1 MKIVKLYNIY
11 IYERYKDLI
20 NSGKNKETLDN
31 NDMWKIFEWYTCIML
46 SKQYNKTF
54 YEYDDIHSDFKETNR
69 MSRTDTGIDCCDLEN
84 TIVQCKL
91 RNEYLN
97 WGDCSTFFASQN
109 IYNKELKQSVIRWP
123 NLIISRNKECKLSDH
138 LMEHYDRFIDNTYM
152 RNDLISYCDNLLE
165 NPPKYPKI
173 KDNDFVLRTYQ
184 EEAINII
191 KDNKKNVTI
200 SLPTG
205 TGKNI
210 VIIYSIEENKKFLI
224 LVPRIILM
232 EQLKEE
238 IIRHKPELKNTIQCI
253 GDNNND
259 YNTKKNICI
268 CVYNSVG
275 VIEKYFN
282 TFEKIFVDEAHHID
296 KPQLYAEIED
306 ENNNELESDN
316 EDEQSDNDED
326 MEQIVTTNYNKIIK
340 DLTKYN
346 NNVYLSA
353 TIDCNNDFIYY
364 KKDIRDMIEMK
375 YLCDYTIHVPIFSND
390 PTNKNICVHLVNNYR
405 NHIIYCNS
413 RKEGKAI
420 NNIMNSIMKGCS
432 EYIDCMTSKSKRD
445 SIIKKYK
452 NGDIPFLVNV
462 RILVEGFDAP
472 ITKGICFMHLPSS
485 KTTLIQIIGR
495 ALRLH
500 KLKTIA
506 NIILPF
512 SSDEDSNN
520 INNFLQVMAKN
531 DKRIMQSYMNKKEG
545 GYISIDNVQSNNMEI
560 EANENCILRYEMIYS
575 SMGSLMNGPEV
586 WIKKLADVK
595 AFIDKTGK
603 RPSEKNKDDKNIRKL
618 GKWITHQQEY
628 YANKQFTF
636 TNQNI
641 VKEWETF
648 INDTKYKEL
657 LLSLEDRWF
666 SNMEKVKKYIDANGI
681 RPHEKHKD
689 ENIRCIGVWLRNQI
703 KYYKNNMKAMKNDKY
718 KEAWKEFVND
728 EKYNKHFISHEDN
741 WFIYLEKVKKYL
753 DDNNKRP
760 SSSDNNDEIKFL
772 GSWIVR
778 QIKNYSKN
786 EQLMENKN
794 IRNSWEEF
802 MNNEKYKKYFISND
816 ELWLLNIEKIKDYI
830 SKNNK
835 HPSQLDK
842 NEDISY
848 LGKWLSHQSS
858 NYENKTDIMKNENI
872 RKIWEDLKK
881 SKYKE
886 CFMTFEELW
895 YLNIY
900 KLKHYIKT
908 NNKRPSS
915 KGENEERKLA
925 LWINTQNK
933 NYKEKIR
940 IMTNINILKSWEEFI
955 NDKQYK
961 KYFMKEKIVKNEIEV

>member
-1 MKIVKLYNIY
+1 MKIVNLYNIY

-31 NDMWKIFEWYTCIML
+31 NDMWKIFEWYTCIIL
-46 SKQYNKTF
+46 SKQNNKTF
-54 YEYDDIHSDFKETNR
+54 YEYDDIKSDFKETNR

-91 RNEYLN
+91 RKEYLN

-109 IYNKELKQSVIRWP
+109 IYNKEIKQSIIRWP

-138 LMEHYDRFIDNTYM
+138 LMEHYDRFIDNTYT
-152 RNDLISYCDNLLE
+152 RNELISYCDNLLQ

-173 KDNDFVLRTYQ
+173 KDNEFVLRTYQ

-205 TGKNI
+205 TGKNV
-210 VIIYSIEENKKFLI
+210 VIIYSMEENKKYLI

-238 IIRHKPELKNTIQCI
+238 IIRHKPELKNMIQCI

-268 CVYNSVG
+268 CVYNSVS
-275 VIEKYFN
+275 VVEKYFN

-296 KPQLYAEIED
+296 KPQLYAEIDDED
-306 ENNNELESDN
+306 NDELESDN
-316 EDEQSDNDED
+316 EYKVNDEESNDED

-340 DLTKYN
+340 SLTKYN

-364 KKDIRDMIEMK
+364 KKDIRDMIDMK
-375 YLCDYTIHVPIFSND
+375 YLCDYTIHIPIFSND
-390 PTNKNICVHLVNNYR
+390 TTNKNICLHLVNNYR

-413 RKEGKAI
+413 RKEGRAI

-445 SIIKKYK
+445 NIIKKYK

-462 RILVEGFDAP
+462 HILVEGFDAP

-512 SSDEDSNN
+512 STNEDSNN

-545 GYISIDNVQSNNMEI
+545 GYISIDNAQSNNMEI
-560 EANENCILRYEMIYS
+560 EMNENCALRYEMIYS

-586 WIKKLADVK
+586 WMKRLADVK
-595 AFIDKTGK
+595 AFIDTTGK
-603 RPSEKNKDDKNIRKL
+603 RPTISDDNISIKKL
-618 GKWITHQQEY
+618 GLWLIVQNNNYKLNQHNMKI
-628 YANKQFTF
+628 
-636 TNQNI
+636 NQNI
-641 VKEWETF
+641 KNMWEQF
-648 INDTKYKEL
+648 IND
-657 LLSLEDRWF
+657 
-666 SNMEKVKKYIDANGI
+666 NM
-681 RPHEKHKD
+681 
-689 ENIRCIGVWLRNQI
+689 
-703 KYYKNNMKAMKNDKY
+703 
-718 KEAWKEFVND
+718 
-728 EKYNKHFISHEDN
+728 
-741 WFIYLEKVKKYL
+741 
-753 DDNNKRP
+753 
-760 SSSDNNDEIKFL
+760 
-772 GSWIVR
+772 
-778 QIKNYSKN
+778 
-786 EQLMENKN
+786 
-794 IRNSWEEF
+794 
-802 MNNEKYKKYFISND
+802 YKKYFISN
-816 ELWLLNIEKIKDYI
+816 EEK
-830 SKNNK
+830 
-835 HPSQLDK
+835 
-842 NEDISY
+842 
-848 LGKWLSHQSS
+848 
-858 NYENKTDIMKNENI
+858 
-872 RKIWEDLKK
+872 
-881 SKYKE
+881 
-886 CFMTFEELW
+886 
-895 YLNIY
+895 
-900 KLKHYIKT
+900 
-908 NNKRPSS
+908 
-915 KGENEERKLA
+915 
-925 LWINTQNK
+925 WIINL
-933 NYKEKIR
+933 EKVR
-940 IMTNINILKSWEEFI
+940 I
-955 NDKQYK
+955 
-961 KYFMKEKIVKNEIEV
+961 